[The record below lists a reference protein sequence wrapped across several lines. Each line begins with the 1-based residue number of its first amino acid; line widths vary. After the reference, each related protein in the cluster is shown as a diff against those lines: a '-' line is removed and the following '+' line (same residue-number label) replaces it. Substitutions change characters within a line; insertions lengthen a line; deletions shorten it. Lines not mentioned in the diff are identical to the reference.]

1 MSSMPTLTDHAE
13 EHRVSR
19 ASFEALRDAQRDGS
33 RYELLAGEVLVTP
46 SPSFLHQYAAGELFA
61 LLKARLSGDLVLL
74 SAPFDVHLG
83 TVDGADTT
91 LQPDLLIAP
100 RTAFTEAAL
109 PVAPVLVVEILS
121 PSTWRRDLGA
131 KRDAYAGAGVPHSG
145 SWHQRR
151 HPSPSISWAM
161 TTPTARWHTSPVSK
175 PGRSLPLRRSP
186 SVRPTWCA
194 RRRTGCPG
202 ATLVVAP
209 AVPGPRSSSHRLSR
223 GHARSDRPLPQPEG
237 MRTSFPPGC

>member
-100 RTAFTEAAL
+100 RAAFTEAAL

-131 KRDAYAGAGVPHSG
+131 KRDAYAGADVQHY
-145 SWHQRR
+145 W
-151 HPSPSISWAM
+151 
-161 TTPTARWHTSPVSK
+161 
-175 PGRSLPLRRSP
+175 
-186 SVRPTWCA
+186 
-194 RRRTGCPG
+194 
-202 ATLVVAP
+202 VVAP
-209 AVPGPRSSSHRLSR
+209 DTPSVTVYQLGDDGAYSEVAHLTGEQTWTVAAPVEVTLCPADLVR
-223 GHARSDRPLPQPEG
+223 
-237 MRTSFPPGC
+237 